1 MYLFLLPLA
10 YVKGQKVFSIL
21 FSEFLWTQNV
31 GIKSCMNVDFPYPA
45 PPQPQDATAQTM
57 TRLENHDT
65 LPLNSALILQPL

>member
-10 YVKGQKVFSIL
+10 YVMAQKVLSI
-21 FSEFLWTQNV
+21 FWVFLWTQNV